1 MVVLNFSKFRRY
13 SIKTC
18 VRIVF
23 AYAGSLF
30 ILFISGPGKKER
42 WKGPKISWHCFG
54 SLILPRFILEHKVS
68 EAVTLLWASCFRHKP
83 IGIYLSPRK
92 PLTLITRA
100 VVPNL
105 YSSPTDS
112 FLVYITFRV
121 QLNPYVS
128 LASQLSSNRYSYYML
143 ACLGSFLFIYA
154 VVQLVKNAGRQ

>member
-121 QLNPYVS
+121 QLNPTAIACLPV
-128 LASQLSSNRYSYYML
+128 LVLFFLYML
-143 ACLGSFLFIYA
+143 LFNSLKMQAASSRSI
-154 VVQLVKNAGRQ
+154 NI